1 MERISIKDTVQKINE
16 TVRVCG
22 WVNSTRRMGKIIFFD
37 LRDRSGVLQVVCDPK
52 TIGDDGMAIA
62 KSLRPEFVV
71 EVIAKINKRP
81 DNQVN
86 KNIITGTIEASAQ
99 KIVILNES
107 KTPPFEI
114 ENENLQAREE
124 LRLQYRYLDL
134 RHERM
139 KKNIVLR
146 HKVIQFIRDWLCAK
160 DFLEIETP
168 LLTKGT
174 PEGARE
180 YAVPSR
186 LYKGKFYVLP
196 QSPQQFKQLLMV
208 AGIERYFQIAR
219 CFRDEDTRGDRQPE
233 FTQLDMEMSF
243 VERED
248 IMQLIESLMIDLM
261 RAVAPEKKI
270 AQTPFSR
277 ISYKEAMEKYGTDR
291 PDLRKD
297 KNNPNELA
305 FCWVVDF
312 PVFVKDKET
321 GKLTFSHNPFTA
333 SKSEDETSLLKG
345 ERLEELISQQYDI
358 VLNGYEIGGGGI
370 RIHKADVLR
379 KVFEI
384 LGHSKEEIEERFGHM
399 LEAFQYGAP
408 PHGGIAW
415 GLDRLIML
423 LANEPNIREVIPFP
437 KTADAKDL
445 MMGAPAELTEKQL
458 KELHLKNE
466 L

>member
-1 MERISIKDTVQKINE
+1 M
-16 TVRVCG
+16 
-22 WVNSTRRMGKIIFFD
+22 
-37 LRDRSGVLQVVCDPK
+37 
-52 TIGDDGMAIA
+52 
-62 KSLRPEFVV
+62 
-71 EVIAKINKRP
+71 
-81 DNQVN
+81 
-86 KNIITGTIEASAQ
+86 
-99 KIVILNES
+99 
-107 KTPPFEI
+107 
-114 ENENLQAREE
+114 
-124 LRLQYRYLDL
+124 
-134 RHERM
+134 
-139 KKNIVLR
+139 
-146 HKVIQFIRDWLCAK
+146 
-160 DFLEIETP
+160 
-168 LLTKGT
+168 
-174 PEGARE
+174 
-180 YAVPSR
+180 
-186 LYKGKFYVLP
+186 
-196 QSPQQFKQLLMV
+196 
-208 AGIERYFQIAR
+208 
-219 CFRDEDTRGDRQPE
+219 
-233 FTQLDMEMSF
+233 
-243 VERED
+243 
-248 IMQLIESLMIDLM
+248 
-261 RAVAPEKKI
+261 
-270 AQTPFSR
+270 
-277 ISYKEAMEKYGTDR
+277 
-291 PDLRKD
+291 
-297 KNNPNELA
+297 
-305 FCWVVDF
+305 VDF